1 MVSVIEFPVCLLVL
15 VKVSNNL
22 FFLQY
27 KVAEVRVVV
36 LLGMV
41 VRRKSR
47 ASCWWPNIFCPKLI
61 NSGWILMF
69 YVSMVPH

>member
-47 ASCWWPNIFCPKLI
+47 VFFVGGPIYSVLN
-61 NSGWILMF
+61 
-69 YVSMVPH
+69 